1 MGVPNNFSYTL
12 QNVVDEIPGVQ
23 TSLKDCFDDADDE
36 SFDPSYGGSSYSGE
50 GTGFDRLRNFRN
62 YGEHIDSRSVTIRP
76 YFFYTD
82 KKSLYGEGAAE
93 VGWGDIRN
101 CTVNWNFETEPAPL
115 IVSVKRTYTGYITIG
130 RAYLAFDLRG
140 LTGLAQSVKLH
151 IKRNTSVGVGHGF
164 NIHRANWSDPLATT
178 DACSSVADL
187 LSGAN
192 SGYHQDDSSYV
203 YTIES
208 VSGDLSSF
216 DTNAMDSLLS
226 TVLVHSYDHDNTLPD
241 LGDDFAY
248 MFYKGVEI
256 SQSLVWN
263 AELRINYEGNPFLN
277 AYAPLNGNW
286 ENIIVP
292 MNATVEIVFISANDL
307 NDWDAV
313 IDDSPA
319 WIAILNPNT
328 GSGSY
333 KIDVSIGENNTT
345 NERSATIRIGSD
357 AVGDSLIYVHQAR
370 ATLSTC
376 EGTPDPYV
384 APYNDHNKQFQVSAY
399 PSTNSWDASFV
410 DTGNG
415 ISWISFV
422 GDHEGDGDG
431 NFTVNI
437 DDNDEVA
444 RSCDIKLVSNADDDY
459 IIDVNQDAGGISGGN
474 LNISDVD
481 TTDSSSINVTPD
493 TMDTSS
499 TKKDTGDGTTW
510 FAITA
515 GGTANGDFTLSI
527 EVSGIPPR
535 ENKAAQVRVMDDDS
549 GLEEL
554 ISVTYTYTG

>member
-12 QNVVDEIPGVQ
+12 RNVVDEIPGVQ

-36 SFDPSYGGSSYSGE
+36 SFDPAYGGSSYSGE

-164 NIHRANWSDPLATT
+164 NIYRANWGDPLATT

-192 SGYHQDDSSYV
+192 SGYTQDDSSYV

-226 TVLVHSYDHDNTLPD
+226 TVLVHSYDHDDTLPD

-292 MNATVEIVFISANDL
+292 ANATVEIVFISANDL

-357 AVGDSLIYVHQAR
+357 AVGDSLIYVHQVGTPSLTA
-370 ATLSTC
+370 
-376 EGTPDPYV
+376 TPDPYD
-384 APYNDHNKQFQVSAY
+384 AAYNDANQVIHVMTY
-399 PSTNSWDASFV
+399 PDTNAWTALFV
-410 DTGNG
+410 DTGDG
-415 ISWISFV
+415 TGWIHFV
-422 GDHEGDGDG
+422 GG
-431 NFTVNI
+431 NTGIGGGIFTINC
-437 DDNDEVA
+437 DDNDGNA
-444 RSCDIKLVSNADDDY
+444 RSCDIKIENNDAADY
-459 IIDVNQDAGGISGGN
+459 VVDVDQDAGGISGGSLDIDN
-474 LNISDVD
+474 FKNQVDSLNIDVTPYSMD
-481 TTDSSSINVTPD
+481 TTSIKIN
-493 TMDTSS
+493 
-499 TKKDTGDGTTW
+499 TGDGTGW
-510 FAITA
+510 FNITSTPA
-515 GGTANGDFTLSI
+515 QNGDFNLTI
-527 EVSGIPPR
+527 ELAGTPAVV
-535 ENKAAQVRVMDDDS
+535 NKSAQIKIEDDDS
-549 GLEEL
+549 TIEEV
-554 ISVTYTYTG
+554 IAVNYTYIP

>member
-36 SFDPSYGGSSYSGE
+36 SFDPTYGGSSYSGE

-62 YGEHIDSRSVTIRP
+62 YGEHIALRSVTIRP

-93 VGWGDIRN
+93 VGWGNIRN

-164 NIHRANWSDPLATT
+164 NIYRANWSDPLATT

-226 TVLVHSYDHDNTLPD
+226 TVLVHSYDHDDTLPD

-307 NDWDAV
+307 NDWEAT

-333 KIDVSIGENNTT
+333 KIDVSIGENTT

-370 ATLSTC
+370 ATLSVNPNPLHITYA
-376 EGTPDPYV
+376 DFSYW
-384 APYNDHNKQFQVSAY
+384 VSVTTESGNVWEAIVCY
-399 PSTNSWDASFV
+399 YDQAWLSIVSGGNG
-410 DTGNG
+410 TGNG
-415 ISWISFV
+415 SFQVHVDKKEEV
-422 GDHEGDGDG
+422 GLREG
-431 NFTVNI
+431 NI
-437 DDNDEVA
+437 FITSYAVECV
-444 RSCDIKLVSNADDDY
+444 LY
-459 IIDVNQDAGGISGGN
+459 VNQ
-474 LNISDVD
+474 
-481 TTDSSSINVTPD
+481 
-493 TMDTSS
+493 
-499 TKKDTGDGTTW
+499 
-510 FAITA
+510 
-515 GGTANGDFTLSI
+515 
-527 EVSGIPPR
+527 EVHP
-535 ENKAAQVRVMDDDS
+535 
-549 GLEEL
+549 
-554 ISVTYTYTG
+554 